1 MGCRPDF
8 GVAVLAGQ
16 FSGGGSVFKRKPE
29 LGRTRDGA
37 AGLFVGP
44 MRRRRPDKNGTLAV
58 DQEKLDPRRQVLDL
72 LLHQPVE
79 IERGQ
84 KHEPQLPLFIV
95 SRIGNLEHSRP
106 GEPAECR
113 LDRRPI
119 GVRQRALEVPAITQ
133 VEDPSGVQRVAEQ
146 AAVGVDGQD
155 AGKIRVLLE
164 NFGEEF
170 GAGGLVAAAEI
181 ARPGQA
187 EMELGRSLN
196 LGVDTRRNTARRRRQ
211 AADRSRDLLAS
222 ILIITPADKDSGH
235 KQGSKDQQQQPDAD
249 THGGHTRGLGDPE
262 TRRLGKIAAT
272 RSIRRDHHL
281 AAAMHE
287 TVAISMRRYPS
298 IDLRPVN
305 LQVRNFTDRT
315 RVPSQPRDWMAGRWT
330 GRLEGRA
337 SIAGAGG

>member
-1 MGCRPDF
+1 MQGHAPNKSHLGCGLDF

-16 FSGGGSVFKRKPE
+16 FSGDGRVFKRKPE
-29 LGRTRDGA
+29 PGRTRDGA

-44 MRRRRPDKNGTLAV
+44 MRRRRPDKMVPLPSTKRNSTPGG
-58 DQEKLDPRRQVLDL
+58 KFSICSFISL
-72 LLHQPVE
+72 LRSSE
-79 IERGQ
+79 ARSTNRE
-84 KHEPQLPLFIV
+84 LPLFIV

-119 GVRQRALEVPAITQ
+119 GVRQRVLEVPAITQ
-133 VEDPSGVQRVAEQ
+133 VEDPSGVQQVAEQ
-146 AAVGVDGQD
+146 AAVGVERQD
-155 AGKIRVLLE
+155 AGKWQILLE

-170 GAGGLVAAAEI
+170 GAGGLVAAAEV

-211 AADRSRDLLAS
+211 AADRRGDLLAS

-235 KQGSKDQQQQPDAD
+235 EQGSKDQQQQPDAD

-287 TVAISMRRYPS
+287 TVAISMRRYPW
-298 IDLRPVN
+298 IDLPAR
-305 LQVRNFTDRT
+305 
-315 RVPSQPRDWMAGRWT
+315 
-330 GRLEGRA
+330 
-337 SIAGAGG
+337 